1 MIYDRVVGIIEE
13 ARRGFKEVRFVIVL
27 LDEVIVWGCWINED
41 IFMTGLLDGVGG
53 WGR

>member
-27 LDEVIVWGCWINED
+27 LNEIIVLGGDQGRDVYDCIVGICWD
-41 IFMTGLLDGVGG
+41 
-53 WGR
+53 